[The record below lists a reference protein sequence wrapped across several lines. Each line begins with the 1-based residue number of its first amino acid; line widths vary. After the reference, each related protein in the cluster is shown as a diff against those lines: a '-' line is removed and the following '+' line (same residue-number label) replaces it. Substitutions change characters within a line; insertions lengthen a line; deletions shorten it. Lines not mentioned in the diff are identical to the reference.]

1 MKNRVSSAS
10 DALFEP
16 QALAA
21 LRAGCRLYL
30 HGHSVGGFQPFVD
43 RNAALPPSDSGI
55 RLHIQSPP
63 PGGPRGYFTSA
74 AALEQC
80 RTPDLQ
86 AWTPQPDDPAFAH
99 YRWTA
104 IARAYSRL
112 CQPEVM
118 A

>member
-1 MKNRVSSAS
+1 MTMNRR
-10 DALFEP
+10 
-16 QALAA
+16 QMLA
-21 LRAGCRLYL
+21 
-30 HGHSVGGFQPFVD
+30 
-43 RNAALPPSDSGI
+43 
-55 RLHIQSPP
+55 
-63 PGGPRGYFTSA
+63 TSA

-80 RTPDLQ
+80 LRTPDLQ